1 MIKQIEIKTSIPNQ
15 TIDEKLEVLRLKINE
30 VVEKINGGENDTY

>member
-1 MIKQIEIKTSIPNQ
+1 MIKTIEIKTSIPNQ

-30 VVEKINGGENDTY
+30 LVEEVNKEKMK